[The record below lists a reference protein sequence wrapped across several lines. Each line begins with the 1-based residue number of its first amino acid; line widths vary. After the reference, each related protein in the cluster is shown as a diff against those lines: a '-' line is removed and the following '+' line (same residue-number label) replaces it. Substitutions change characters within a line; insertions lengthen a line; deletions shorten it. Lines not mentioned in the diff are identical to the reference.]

1 MKNIKLIKLEDT
13 EGNYDLCLAVDKK
26 DMQLAVKTIK
36 RVLEETEDYTDY
48 DIFDALDE
56 EGIDYLVVGEV
67 ADVVIRW

>member
-56 EGIDYLVVGEV
+56 VGINFLLVSEE
-67 ADVVIRW
+67 ADEIIRW